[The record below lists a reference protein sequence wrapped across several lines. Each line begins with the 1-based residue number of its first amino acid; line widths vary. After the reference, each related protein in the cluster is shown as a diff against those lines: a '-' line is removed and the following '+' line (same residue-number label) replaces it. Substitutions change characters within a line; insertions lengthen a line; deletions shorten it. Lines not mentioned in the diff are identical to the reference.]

1 MTVPRIDIRTF
12 LAARGRARG
21 RAARALG
28 DALQSC
34 GFVRLVA
41 GLPPER
47 LAAALRASRE
57 FFARPEEE
65 KASLRWVDGVAVQGF
80 IPAGREGLNEGRPPD
95 LKEAFNVPP
104 PPGARPETDVDR
116 RWRERG
122 GALRDEME
130 SFGRAC
136 FELARQVLAAL
147 ASALDL
153 PERFFADAHR
163 PEDQMI
169 RMFHYFPADGRDPR
183 QLGCGEHQDHGT
195 LTLLVEDEAGGLELR
210 DREGRWHAVPPQP
223 GTVLVN
229 AGDMLAR
236 WTRGALR
243 SAPHRVRSSA
253 AHRHSLGY
261 FLIAR
266 PDVRLACPSTSVLR
280 ATAEPAPLTSQEFFY
295 LRSLRRMERFLTS
308 HGVSLAAGSVP
319 PGLIAV
325 RRQIA
330 ERLGLDDPGLLSRLE
345 DFARGDLRE
354 DLHP

>member
-1 MTVPRIDIRTF
+1 MSVPRVDLREF
-12 LAARGRARG
+12 LDARGPDRARAARGIAEAIG
-21 RAARALG
+21 R
-28 DALQSC
+28 C
-34 GFVRLVA
+34 GFVRLLA
-41 GLPPER
+41 GLPAER
-47 LAAALRASRE
+47 LDGALRASRE
-57 FFARPEEE
+57 FFARTAGE
-65 KASLRWVDGVAVQGF
+65 KEALRWVDGVVVQGF

-104 PPGARPETDVDR
+104 PAGARETTEADR
-116 RWRERG
+116 GWQAQG
-122 GALRDEME
+122 GSLRAEME
-130 SFGRAC
+130 SLGRRC
-136 FELARQVLAAL
+136 FQLGQDVLSAL
-147 ASALDL
+147 AVALEL

-195 LTLLVEDEAGGLELR
+195 LTLLVQDQAGGLEMRGR
-210 DREGRWHAVPPQP
+210 DGRWHDLPPEP

-236 WTRGALR
+236 WTGGALR
-243 SAPHRVRSSA
+243 SAPHRVRSGA
-253 AHRHSLGY
+253 GHRYSLGY

-266 PDVRLACPSTSVLR
+266 PDVRLACPDTPVLR
-280 ATAEPAPLTSQEFFY
+280 ATAEPDPLTSQEFFY
-295 LRSLRRMERFLTS
+295 LRSLLRMERFLTS
-308 HGVSLAAGSVP
+308 HGVSLEAGSVP

-330 ERLGLDDPGLLSRLE
+330 ARLGLDDPGLLSRLG

-354 DLHP
+354 DLHA